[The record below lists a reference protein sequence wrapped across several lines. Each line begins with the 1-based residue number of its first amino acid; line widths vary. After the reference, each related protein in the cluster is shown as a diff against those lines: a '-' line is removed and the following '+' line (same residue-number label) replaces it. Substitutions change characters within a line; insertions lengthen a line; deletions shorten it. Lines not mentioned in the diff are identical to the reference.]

1 MEVTEA
7 TLLSSKVVTNHIVVC
22 GMHSSIKDFI
32 LPLRAKYL
40 NEIKHIVIITGG
52 VMRADI
58 WESISRFPN
67 ISLINGSPLLQET
80 LLKANI
86 NYADKAVILGHDST
100 LQKSIT
106 VEMLDAES
114 IFIYKAI
121 KKCNKDVQILTELV
135 ES

>member
-1 MEVTEA
+1 
-7 TLLSSKVVTNHIVVC
+7 
-22 GMHSSIKDFI
+22 MHSSIKDFI
-32 LPLRAKYL
+32 LPLRARYL
-40 NEIKHIVIITGG
+40 TDYKHIVIITGG

-58 WESISRFPN
+58 WESISMFPE

-100 LQKSIT
+100 LQQSIT

-121 KKCNKDVQILTELV
+121 KKCNKDV
-135 ES
+135 

>member
-1 MEVTEA
+1 
-7 TLLSSKVVTNHIVVC
+7 
-22 GMHSSIKDFI
+22 
-32 LPLRAKYL
+32 
-40 NEIKHIVIITGG
+40 
-52 VMRADI
+52 MRADI
-58 WESISRFPN
+58 WESISMFPE

-100 LQKSIT
+100 LQQSIT

-121 KKCNKDVQILTELV
+121 KKCNKDV
-135 ES
+135 